1 MWGDKPLAIM
11 ERIIRQVVKDRR
23 TIALIIIAPIIVM
36 SLVGFSLTEQKDIL
50 NRIAPGLLAVFVFF
64 FTFMLTGVSFL
75 RERAEGT
82 LERLLTTTVGRT
94 DILGGYFLAFLAF
107 AIIQTFAILAFT
119 ILVLQISYK
128 GNLYD
133 IVALLMLWVIVP
145 VSLGIFISTFA
156 RNEFQVIQ
164 FIPVIFAPQ
173 LFLSGVI
180 IPVEQMP
187 LVLEWISNVLPLTY
201 AVEALQRIMINGDSI
216 LDVWLQ
222 LAVISGFGVVLLIA
236 SSTTL
241 RRTRS

>member
-1 MWGDKPLAIM
+1 MWGDRTLAIM

-23 TIALIIIAPIIVM
+23 TIALIIVAPVIVM
-36 SLVGFSLTEQKDIL
+36 SLVGFSLTEQKEIL

-94 DILGGYFLAFLAF
+94 DILGGYFLAFLVF
-107 AIIQTFAILAFT
+107 AIIQTFVILAFT

-128 GNLYD
+128 GNLHD

-180 IPVEQMP
+180 IPVKQMP
-187 LVLEWISNVLPLTY
+187 LILEWISNVLPLTY
-201 AVEALQRIMINGDSI
+201 AVEGLQRIMINGDSI
-216 LDVWLQ
+216 LDVWLE
-222 LAVISGFGVVLLIA
+222 LAVISGFGAVLLIA
-236 SSTTL
+236 SAATL
-241 RRTRS
+241 RRTR

>member
-1 MWGDKPLAIM
+1 MWGDRTLAIM

-23 TIALIIIAPIIVM
+23 TIALIIVAPIIVM
-36 SLVGFSLTEQKDIL
+36 SLVGFSLTEQKEIL

-94 DILGGYFLAFLAF
+94 DILGGYFLAFLVF
-107 AIIQTFAILAFT
+107 AIIQTFVILSFT
-119 ILVLQISYK
+119 ILVLQISYN

-180 IPVEQMP
+180 IPVKQMP
-187 LVLEWISNVLPLTY
+187 LALEWISNILPLTY
-201 AVEALQRIMINGDSI
+201 AVEGLQRIMIHGDSI
-216 LDVWLQ
+216 LDIWLE
-222 LAVISGFGVVLLIA
+222 LVVISGFGMVLLIA
-236 SSTTL
+236 SAGTL
-241 RRTRS
+241 RRTR

>member
-1 MWGDKPLAIM
+1 
-11 ERIIRQVVKDRR
+11 
-23 TIALIIIAPIIVM
+23 
-36 SLVGFSLTEQKDIL
+36 
-50 NRIAPGLLAVFVFF
+50 
-64 FTFMLTGVSFL
+64 MLTGVSFL

-94 DILGGYFLAFLAF
+94 HILGGYFLAFLVF
-107 AIIQTFAILAFT
+107 AIIQTFVILAFT

-180 IPVEQMP
+180 IPVKQMP
-187 LVLEWISNVLPLTY
+187 LILEWISNVLPLTY
-201 AVEALQRIMINGDSI
+201 AVEGLQRIMINGDSI
-216 LDVWLQ
+216 LDVWLE
-222 LAVISGFGVVLLIA
+222 LAVISGFGAVLLIA
-236 SSTTL
+236 SAATL
-241 RRTRS
+241 RRTR

>member
-1 MWGDKPLAIM
+1 MWGDRTLAIM

-23 TIALIIIAPIIVM
+23 TIALLIVTPVIVM
-36 SLVGFSLTEQKDIL
+36 SLVGFSLTEQKEIL

-94 DILGGYFLAFLAF
+94 HILGGYFLAFLVF
-107 AIIQTFAILAFT
+107 AIIQTFVILAFT

-180 IPVEQMP
+180 IPVKQMP
-187 LVLEWISNVLPLTY
+187 LILEWISNVLPLTY
-201 AVEALQRIMINGDSI
+201 AVEGLQRIMINGDSI
-216 LDVWLQ
+216 LDVWLE
-222 LAVISGFGVVLLIA
+222 LAVISGFGAVLLIA
-236 SSTTL
+236 SAATL
-241 RRTRS
+241 RRTR

>member
-1 MWGDKPLAIM
+1 MWGDRTLAIM

-23 TIALIIIAPIIVM
+23 TIALIIVAPVIVM
-36 SLVGFSLTEQKDIL
+36 SLVGFSLTEQKEIL

-94 DILGGYFLAFLAF
+94 DILGGYFLAFLVF
-107 AIIQTFAILAFT
+107 AIIQTFVILAFT

-180 IPVEQMP
+180 IPVKQMP
-187 LVLEWISNVLPLTY
+187 LILEWISNVLPLTY
-201 AVEALQRIMINGDSI
+201 AVEGLQRIMINGDSI
-216 LDVWLQ
+216 LDVWLE
-222 LAVISGFGVVLLIA
+222 LAVISGFGAVLLIA
-236 SSTTL
+236 SAATL
-241 RRTRS
+241 RRTR

>member
-1 MWGDKPLAIM
+1 MWGDRTLAIM

-23 TIALIIIAPIIVM
+23 TIALIIVAPVIVM
-36 SLVGFSLTEQKDIL
+36 SLVGFSLTEQKEIL

-94 DILGGYFLAFLAF
+94 DILGGYFLAFLVF
-107 AIIQTFAILAFT
+107 AIIQTFVILAFT

-164 FIPVIFAPQ
+164 FIPVVFAPQ

-180 IPVEQMP
+180 IPVKQMP
-187 LVLEWISNVLPLTY
+187 LILEWISNVLPLTY
-201 AVEALQRIMINGDSI
+201 AVEGLQRIMINGDSI
-216 LDVWLQ
+216 LDVWLE
-222 LAVISGFGVVLLIA
+222 LAVISGFGAVLLIA
-236 SSTTL
+236 SAATL
-241 RRTRS
+241 RRTR

>member
-1 MWGDKPLAIM
+1 MWGDRTLAIM

-23 TIALIIIAPIIVM
+23 TIALIIVAPVIVM
-36 SLVGFSLTEQKDIL
+36 SLVGFSLTEQKEIL

-94 DILGGYFLAFLAF
+94 DILGGYFLAFLVF
-107 AIIQTFAILAFT
+107 AIIQTFVILAFT

-180 IPVEQMP
+180 IPVKQMP
-187 LVLEWISNVLPLTY
+187 LILEWISNVLPLTY
-201 AVEALQRIMINGDSI
+201 AVEGLQRIMINGDSI
-216 LDVWLQ
+216 LDVWLE
-222 LAVISGFGVVLLIA
+222 LAVISGFGAVLLIA
-236 SSTTL
+236 SAATL
-241 RRTRS
+241 RRMR